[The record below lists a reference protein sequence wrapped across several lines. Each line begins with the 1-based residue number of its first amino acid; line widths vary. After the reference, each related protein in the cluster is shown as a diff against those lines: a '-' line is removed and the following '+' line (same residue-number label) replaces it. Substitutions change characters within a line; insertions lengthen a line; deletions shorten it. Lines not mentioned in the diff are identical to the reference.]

1 MTLDSVKKFD
11 LDAMF
16 KPRSIALVGASS
28 DSRKLSGR
36 PLRFL
41 KEYGY
46 KGTIYPI
53 NPNYPEIAGL
63 KCYPNLAAVPGEIDL
78 AIVGMAA
85 AGVPAI
91 IRECAAKGVR
101 AVTVF
106 SAGFAEM
113 GDEGKRMQ
121 EELRKAAFDGNVA
134 LDGPNCAGLIGVRDK
149 VIATFNSAMDR
160 GSILEG
166 PVSFVAQSGAL
177 GTYMFAAAQ
186 DAGVG
191 FDYWVS
197 TGNEVVLGFPDFVS
211 YFVMQPTTRTI
222 IGYME
227 DARDGEAFKRCA
239 LDALRAGK
247 PLIIL
252 KVGESEAGAKA
263 AASHTGALAGSDRVY
278 SAVFDQCGVIRAHDV
293 EDLFDLANVCAA
305 PKYPRGPRTAL
316 MTISGG
322 AGILMCDRCEESGLK
337 VATLTEETKAAL
349 KKVLPA
355 FASVVNPVDVTAEL
369 VATPDL
375 LVRPMEIT
383 LADPNVDSL
392 VIFLGMQVH
401 NGAKLAD
408 HIVQAAA
415 RTDKMVAMN
424 WIAAPPVALQKLR
437 ENNVPVFSDPARGI
451 RSLGALV
458 NYVQRRERFLAKN
471 LDPSRA
477 PTASRGRR
485 EQAGI
490 TDKTVETRAVIQV
503 RPMIDQARKEK
514 RKALTEGEGKA
525 ILELYGIPTPGRKLA
540 TTAAEAVKAAEEM
553 GFPVVMKISSADIT
567 HKTEAGGVRLGI
579 KDAKEAGAGFDDIMA
594 KAKAYNPK
602 AKLDGVLVEEMI
614 GDAVQV
620 IVGFKQDPRFGP
632 VVTFGM
638 GGIFVE
644 LIRDF
649 ALRVAPF
656 DEDEA
661 LAMMQETKAYPLLT
675 GFRGDKK
682 RDVAALAKV
691 ILAASQLAQDFK
703 EDFAELDINPVMVLP
718 EGKGAKAV
726 DALLVLK

>member
-1 MTLDSVKKFD
+1 LSSDKKFD

-16 KPRSIALVGASS
+16 KPRSIALVGASR
-28 DSRKLSGR
+28 DVTKLSGR

-46 KGTIYPI
+46 TGKLYPI
-53 NPNYPEIAGL
+53 NPSAPEIQGL
-63 KCYPNLAAVPGEIDL
+63 KSYPTLAAVPDEIDL
-78 AIVGMAA
+78 AIIGMEAA
-85 AGVPAI
+85 KVPDA
-91 IRECAAKGVR
+91 IRECAAKGVK

-113 GDEGKRMQ
+113 GAEGAKMQ
-121 EELRKAAFDGNVA
+121 EELRQAAIDGNVA
-134 LDGPNCAGLIGVRDK
+134 LDGPNCAGLISVREK

-160 GSILEG
+160 GAILEG

-197 TGNEVVLGFPDFVS
+197 TGNEAVLGFPDFVS
-211 YFVMQPTTRTI
+211 YFVQQPTTRTI
-222 IGYME
+222 IAYME
-227 DARDGEAFKRCA
+227 DARNGEAFQRSAREA
-239 LDALRAGK
+239 LEAGK

-252 KVGESEAGAKA
+252 KVGESESGAKA

-278 SAVFDQCGVIRAHDV
+278 SAVFDQCGIIRAHDV
-293 EDLFDLANVCAA
+293 EDLFDLANICASK
-305 PKYPRGPRTAL
+305 KYPQGPRTAL

-322 AGILMCDRCEESGLK
+322 AGILMCDRCEEAGLK
-337 VATLTEETKAAL
+337 LAKLSEETTAAL
-349 KKVLPA
+349 KPALPA
-355 FASVVNPVDVTAEL
+355 FASVKNPVDVTAEL
-369 VATPDL
+369 VAKPGL
-375 LVRPMEIT
+375 LRAPMEIT

-401 NGAKLAD
+401 NGEALARD
-408 HIVQAAA
+408 IVEAAA
-415 RTDKMVAMN
+415 NSDKMVAVN
-424 WIAAPPVALQKLR
+424 WIAAPAVAVQKLR
-437 ENNVPVFSDPARGI
+437 ENHIPVFPDPGRGV
-451 RSLGALV
+451 RALGALV
-458 NYVQRRERFLAKN
+458 KYVRRRTSYLAKN
-471 LDPSRA
+471 DSPERKGGVPKPSTSDG
-477 PTASRGRR
+477 PRR
-485 EQAGI
+485 
-490 TDKTVETRAVIQV
+490 DKILQIIQ
-503 RPMIDQARKEK
+503 QARAEK
-514 RKALTEGEGKA
+514 RKALTEAEGKA
-525 ILELYGIPTPGRKLA
+525 ILEFYGVAAPGRKLA
-540 TTAAEAVKAAEEM
+540 ATAADAAKAAAAI
-553 GFPVVMKISSADIT
+553 GFPVVMKIDSADIL

-579 KDAKEAGAGFDDIMA
+579 KDAKEASTAFDDIMA

-614 GDAVQV
+614 QNATQV
-620 IVGFKQDPRFGP
+620 IVGFKQDARFGP

-649 ALRVAPF
+649 ALRVAPL

-661 LAMMQETKAYPLLT
+661 LAMIQETKAYPLLT
-675 GFRGDKK
+675 GFRGDTK

-691 ILAASQLAQDFK
+691 IVAAGQLAEDFK
-703 EDFAELDINPVMVLP
+703 DEFAELDINPVMVLP
-718 EGKGAKAV
+718 EGQGVRAV

>member
-1 MTLDSVKKFD
+1 MQ
-11 LDAMF
+11 A
-16 KPRSIALVGASS
+16 AL
-28 DSRKLSGR
+28 RQ
-36 PLRFL
+36 
-41 KEYGY
+41 
-46 KGTIYPI
+46 
-53 NPNYPEIAGL
+53 
-63 KCYPNLAAVPGEIDL
+63 AAI
-78 AIVGMAA
+78 
-85 AGVPAI
+85 
-91 IRECAAKGVR
+91 
-101 AVTVF
+101 
-106 SAGFAEM
+106 
-113 GDEGKRMQ
+113 
-121 EELRKAAFDGNVA
+121 DGNVA

-166 PVSFVAQSGAL
+166 PVSFVTQSGAL

-197 TGNEVVLGFPDFVS
+197 TGNEAVVGFSDFVS
-211 YFVMQPTTRTI
+211 YFVSQATTRTI
-222 IGYME
+222 IAYME
-227 DARDGEAFKRCA
+227 DARDGEVFQSSARES
-239 LDALRAGK
+239 LEAGK

-252 KVGESEAGAKA
+252 KVGASESGAKA
-263 AASHTGALAGSDRVY
+263 ASSHTGALAGSDRVY

-293 EDLFDLANVCAA
+293 EDLFDLANICAA
-305 PKYPRGPRTAL
+305 RKYPRGPRTAM

-322 AGILMCDRCEESGLK
+322 AGILMCDRCEEVGLK
-337 VATLTEETKAAL
+337 VVQLKQETMDAL
-349 KKVLPA
+349 RKVLPP
-355 FASVVNPVDVTAEL
+355 FASPVNPVDVSAEL
-369 VATPDL
+369 ITTPGFL
-375 LVRPMEIT
+375 KRSMEIV
-383 LADPNVDSL
+383 LGDPNVDSL
-392 VIFLGMQVH
+392 VIFLGLQLH
-401 NGAKLAD
+401 NGAELAGD
-408 HIVQAAA
+408 IVEAAA
-415 RTDKMVAMN
+415 STDKMVAVN
-424 WIAAPPVALQKLR
+424 WIAAPRIALDKLR

-458 NYVQRRERFLAKN
+458 KYVSRRERTLSKQSGAGK
-471 LDPSRA
+471 
-477 PTASRGRR
+477 PTASFG
-485 EQAGI
+485 
-490 TDKTVETRAVIQV
+490 VERSNIAKARAIVA
-503 RPMIDQARKEK
+503 QARKES

-525 ILELYGIPTPGRKLA
+525 ILEIYGIPTPGRQLA
-540 TTAAEAVKAAEEM
+540 TGSAEAAKAAEVM

-579 KDAKEAGAGFDDIMA
+579 SDAKEAAAAYVDIIA
-594 KAKAYNPK
+594 KAKAYNAK

-661 LAMMQETKAYPLLT
+661 LAMIQETKAYPLLT

-691 ILAASQLAQDFK
+691 ILAAGQLAQDFK
-703 EDFAELDINPVMVLP
+703 DDLAELDINPVMVLA

>member
-1 MTLDSVKKFD
+1 
-11 LDAMF
+11 MF
-16 KPRSIALVGASS
+16 KPRSIALIGASS
-28 DSRKLSGR
+28 NFAKLSGR

-41 KEYGY
+41 IEYGY
-46 KGTIYPI
+46 KGKIYPI

-63 KCYPNLAAVPGEIDL
+63 KCYPNIAAVPGEIDL
-78 AIVGMAA
+78 AVVGMAA
-85 AGVPAI
+85 AGVPAV
-91 IRECAAKGVR
+91 IRECAAKGVK

-113 GDEGKRMQ
+113 GAEGKAMQ
-121 EELRKAAFDGNVA
+121 AALRQAAIVGNVA

-166 PVSFVAQSGAL
+166 PVSFVTQSGAL

-197 TGNEVVLGFPDFVS
+197 TGNEAVVGFSDFVS
-211 YFVMQPTTRTI
+211 YFVSQATTRTI
-222 IGYME
+222 IAYME
-227 DARDGEAFKRCA
+227 DARDGEVFQSSARES
-239 LDALRAGK
+239 LEAGK

-252 KVGESEAGAKA
+252 KVGASESGAKA
-263 AASHTGALAGSDRVY
+263 ASSHTGALAGSDRVY

-293 EDLFDLANVCAA
+293 EDLFDLANICAA
-305 PKYPRGPRTAL
+305 RKYPRGPRTAM

-322 AGILMCDRCEESGLK
+322 AGILMCDRCEEVGLK
-337 VATLTEETKAAL
+337 VVQLKQETMDAL
-349 KKVLPA
+349 RKVLPP
-355 FASVVNPVDVTAEL
+355 FASPVNPVDVSAEL
-369 VATPDL
+369 ITTPGFL
-375 LVRPMEIT
+375 KRSMEIV
-383 LADPNVDSL
+383 LGDPNVDSL
-392 VIFLGMQVH
+392 VIFLGLQLH
-401 NGAKLAD
+401 NGAELAGD
-408 HIVQAAA
+408 IVEAAA
-415 RTDKMVAMN
+415 STDKMVAVN
-424 WIAAPPVALQKLR
+424 WIAAPRIALDKLR

-458 NYVQRRERFLAKN
+458 KYVSRRERTLSKQSGAGK
-471 LDPSRA
+471 
-477 PTASRGRR
+477 PTASFG
-485 EQAGI
+485 
-490 TDKTVETRAVIQV
+490 VERSNIAKARAIVA
-503 RPMIDQARKEK
+503 QARKES

-525 ILELYGIPTPGRKLA
+525 ILEIYGIPTPGRQLA
-540 TTAAEAVKAAEEM
+540 TGSAEAAKAAEVM

-579 KDAKEAGAGFDDIMA
+579 SDAKEAAAAYVDIIA
-594 KAKAYNPK
+594 KAKAYNAK

-661 LAMMQETKAYPLLT
+661 LAMIQETKAYPLLT

-691 ILAASQLAQDFK
+691 ILAAGQLAQDFK
-703 EDFAELDINPVMVLP
+703 DDLAELDINPVMVLA

>member
-1 MTLDSVKKFD
+1 VAHESQQGGSKKFN
-11 LDAMF
+11 LEAMF
-16 KPRSIALVGASS
+16 KPRSIALVGASN
-28 DSRKLSGR
+28 DFTKLSGR
-36 PLRFL
+36 PQRFL
-41 KEYGY
+41 MEYGY
-46 KGTIYPI
+46 QGKIYPI
-53 NPNYPEIAGL
+53 NPKYEEIAGI

-85 AGVPAI
+85 ASVPGM
-91 IRECAAKGVR
+91 IRECAAKGVK

-113 GDEGKRMQ
+113 GEEGRRMQ
-121 EELRKAAFDGNVA
+121 QELKQAALDGNVA
-134 LDGPNCAGLIGVRDK
+134 LDGPNCAGLIGVREK

-160 GSILEG
+160 GQILEG

-211 YFVMQPTTRTI
+211 YFVKQQTTRTI
-222 IGYME
+222 MGYLE
-227 DARDGEAFKRCA
+227 DARDGAAFQCAAYEALK
-239 LDALRAGK
+239 AGK

-252 KVGESEAGAKA
+252 KVGESETGAKA
-263 AASHTGALAGSDRVY
+263 ASSHTGALAGSDRVY
-278 SAVFDQCGVIRAHDV
+278 SAVFDQCGIIRARDV
-293 EDLFDLANVCAA
+293 QDLFDHANICASR
-305 PKYPRGPRTAL
+305 KYPRGPRTAL

-322 AGILMCDRCEESGLK
+322 AGILMCDRCEEKGLT
-337 VATLTEETKAAL
+337 VAKLAQKTMDDLRA
-349 KKVLPA
+349 VLPA
-355 FASVVNPVDVTAEL
+355 FASVVPVVDVTAEL
-369 VATPDL
+369 VAKPGL
-375 LVRPMEIT
+375 LKKPMEIT

-392 VIFLGMQVH
+392 VIFLGMQLH
-401 NGAKLAD
+401 NGAELANT
-408 HIVQAAA
+408 IVEAAA
-415 RTDKMVAMN
+415 NTDKLVMVN
-424 WIAAPPVALQKLR
+424 WIAAPQVAVQKLR
-437 ENNVPVFSDPARGI
+437 ENHIPVFPDPGRGI
-451 RSLGALV
+451 RSLAALV
-458 NYVQRRERFLAKN
+458 KYVSRREAYMSKHQSQAN
-471 LDPSRA
+471 PSRDREGAVTMNA
-477 PTASRGRR
+477 PSSSPVTKA
-485 EQAGI
+485 
-490 TDKTVETRAVIQV
+490 RAI
-503 RPMIDQARKEK
+503 IDQARKEN

-525 ILELYGIPTPGRKLA
+525 VLELYGIATPARKLA
-540 TTAAEAVKAAEEM
+540 TSAADAARSAEGM

-567 HKTEAGGVRLGI
+567 HKTEAGGVRLGV
-579 KDAKEAGAGFDDIMA
+579 KDAKEAAAAYDDIIA
-594 KAKAYNPK
+594 KAKTYNPK
-602 AKLDGVLVEEMI
+602 ASLDGVLVEEMI
-614 GDAVQV
+614 ADAVQV
-620 IVGFKQDPRFGP
+620 IVGFKQDARFGP

-661 LAMMQETKAYPLLT
+661 LAMIRETKAYPMLT

-691 ILAASQLAQDFK
+691 ILAAGELAQDFK
-703 EDFAELDINPVMVLP
+703 DDLAELDINPVMVLP

>member
-1 MTLDSVKKFD
+1 
-11 LDAMF
+11 MF
-16 KPRSIALVGASS
+16 KPRSIALIGASK
-28 DSRKLSGR
+28 DFTKLSGR
-36 PLRFL
+36 PQRFL
-41 KEYGY
+41 MEYGY
-46 KGTIYPI
+46 QGKIYPI

-63 KCYPNLAAVPGEIDL
+63 KCYPNIAAVPDEIDL
-78 AIVGMAA
+78 AVVGMAA
-85 AGVPAI
+85 ASVPAI
-91 IRECAAKGVR
+91 IRECAAKGVK

-113 GDEGKRMQ
+113 GEDGKKMQ
-121 EELRKAAFDGNVA
+121 EELRRAALEGNVA

-197 TGNEVVLGFPDFVS
+197 TGNEAVLGFPDFVS
-211 YFVMQPTTRTI
+211 YFVEQPTTRTI
-222 IGYME
+222 IAYME
-227 DARDGEAFKRCA
+227 DARDGEAFKHSAREA
-239 LDALRAGK
+239 LETGK

-252 KVGESEAGAKA
+252 KVGESESGAKA

-293 EDLFDLANVCAA
+293 EDLFDLANICAS

-322 AGILMCDRCEESGLK
+322 AGILMCDRCEESGLQ
-337 VATLTEETKAAL
+337 VAKLEQKTMEAL
-349 KKVLPA
+349 REVLPA
-355 FASVVNPVDVTAEL
+355 FASVVPVVDVTAEL
-369 VATPDL
+369 VAKPGL
-375 LVRPMEIT
+375 LKRPMEIT

-392 VIFLGMQVH
+392 VIFLGMQLH
-401 NGAKLAD
+401 NGAELAGT
-408 HIVQAAA
+408 IVDAAA
-415 RTDKMVAMN
+415 NTGKMVAVN
-424 WIAAPPVALQKLR
+424 WIAAPPVAVQKLK
-437 ENNVPVFSDPARGI
+437 ENNIPVFPDPGRGI

-458 NYVQRRERFLAKN
+458 NYVARRERYLAKN
-471 LDPSRA
+471 QSRDRKGA
-477 PTASRGRR
+477 GTARPTA
-485 EQAGI
+485 
-490 TDKTVETRAVIQV
+490 ETPPVAKARAI
-503 RPMIDQARKEK
+503 INLARKEG
-514 RKALTEGEGKA
+514 RQALTEGEGKA
-525 ILELYGIPTPGRKLA
+525 VLEIYGITTPGRKLV
-540 TTAAEAVKAAEEM
+540 TSAAEAAKAAEGM
-553 GFPVVMKISSADIT
+553 GFPVVMKISSAEIT

-579 KDAKEAGAGFDDIMA
+579 EDAKEAAAAFDDIIA
-594 KAKAYNPK
+594 KAMNYDPR
-602 AKLDGVLVEEMI
+602 AKLYGVLVEEMI
-614 GDAVQV
+614 EDAVQV

-632 VVTFGM
+632 AITFGM

-661 LAMMQETKAYPLLT
+661 LAMIRETKAYPLLT
-675 GFRGDKK
+675 GFRGDSK

-691 ILAASQLAQDFK
+691 ILATCQLAQDFK
-703 EDFAELDINPVMVLP
+703 DELAELDINPVMVLP

>member
-1 MTLDSVKKFD
+1 MAPERKFD

-16 KPRSIALVGASS
+16 KPRSIALIGASS
-28 DSRKLSGR
+28 NFAKLSGR

-41 KEYGY
+41 IEYGY
-46 KGTIYPI
+46 KGKIYPI

-63 KCYPNLAAVPGEIDL
+63 KCYPNIAAVPGEIDL
-78 AIVGMAA
+78 AVVGMAA
-85 AGVPAI
+85 AGVPAV
-91 IRECAAKGVR
+91 IRECAAKGVK

-113 GDEGKRMQ
+113 GAEGKAMQ
-121 EELRKAAFDGNVA
+121 AALRQAAIDGNVA

-166 PVSFVAQSGAL
+166 PVSFVTQSGAL

-197 TGNEVVLGFPDFVS
+197 TGNEAVVGFSDFVS
-211 YFVMQPTTRTI
+211 YFVSQATTRTI
-222 IGYME
+222 IAYME
-227 DARDGEAFKRCA
+227 DARDGEVFQSSARES
-239 LDALRAGK
+239 LEAGK

-252 KVGESEAGAKA
+252 KVGASESGAKA
-263 AASHTGALAGSDRVY
+263 ASSHTGALAGSDRVY

-293 EDLFDLANVCAA
+293 EDLFDLANICAA
-305 PKYPRGPRTAL
+305 RKYPRGPRTAM

-322 AGILMCDRCEESGLK
+322 AGILMCDRCEEVGLK
-337 VATLTEETKAAL
+337 VVQLKQETMDAL
-349 KKVLPA
+349 RKVLPP
-355 FASVVNPVDVTAEL
+355 FASPVNPVDVSAEL
-369 VATPDL
+369 ITTPGFL
-375 LVRPMEIT
+375 KRSMEIV
-383 LADPNVDSL
+383 LGDPNVDSL
-392 VIFLGMQVH
+392 VIFLGLQLH
-401 NGAKLAD
+401 NGAELAGD
-408 HIVQAAA
+408 IVEAAA
-415 RTDKMVAMN
+415 STDKMVAVN
-424 WIAAPPVALQKLR
+424 WIAAPRIALDKLR

-458 NYVQRRERFLAKN
+458 KYVSRRERTLSKQSGAGK
-471 LDPSRA
+471 
-477 PTASRGRR
+477 PTASFG
-485 EQAGI
+485 
-490 TDKTVETRAVIQV
+490 VERSNIAKARAIVA
-503 RPMIDQARKEK
+503 QARKES

-525 ILELYGIPTPGRKLA
+525 ILEIYGIPTPGRQLA
-540 TTAAEAVKAAEEM
+540 TGSAEAAKAAEVM

-579 KDAKEAGAGFDDIMA
+579 SDAKEAAAAYVDIIA
-594 KAKAYNPK
+594 KAKAYNAK

-661 LAMMQETKAYPLLT
+661 LAMIQETKAYPLLT

-691 ILAASQLAQDFK
+691 ILAAGQLAQDFK
-703 EDFAELDINPVMVLP
+703 DDLAELDINPVMVLA

>member
-1 MTLDSVKKFD
+1 VTLGSEKKFN

-16 KPRSIALVGASS
+16 QPRSIALVGASS
-28 DSRKLSGR
+28 NFAKLSGR

-46 KGTIYPI
+46 QGKIYPI
-53 NPNYPEIAGL
+53 NPNYPEIAGIP
-63 KCYPNLAAVPGEIDL
+63 CYPSVAAVPGEIDL

-91 IRECAAKGVR
+91 IRECAAKGVK

-113 GDEGKRMQ
+113 GEEGRKMQ
-121 EELRKAAFDGNVA
+121 EELRRAAVEGKVA
-134 LDGPNCAGLIGVRDK
+134 LDGPNCAGLIGVRQK

-160 GSILEG
+160 GAILEG

-197 TGNEVVLGFPDFVS
+197 TGNEAVLGFADFVS

-222 IGYME
+222 IAYME

-239 LDALRAGK
+239 REALEAGK

-252 KVGESEAGAKA
+252 KVGESETGAKA
-263 AASHTGALAGSDRVY
+263 ASSHTGALAGSDRVY
-278 SAVFDQCGVIRAHDV
+278 SAVFDQSGVIRAHDV
-293 EDLFDLANVCAA
+293 EDLFDLANVCASR
-305 PKYPRGPRTAL
+305 KYPQGPRTAL

-322 AGILMCDRCEESGLK
+322 AGILMCDRCEQSGLT
-337 VATLTEETKAAL
+337 VAKLESKTMNVLRE
-349 KKVLPA
+349 VLPA
-355 FASVVNPVDVTAEL
+355 FASVAPVVDVTAEL
-369 VATPDL
+369 VARPGL
-375 LVRPMEIT
+375 LRRPMEVT

-401 NGAKLAD
+401 NGAELAD
-408 HIVQAAA
+408 TIVETAAA
-415 RTDKMVAMN
+415 TDKTVAVN
-424 WIAAPPVALQKLR
+424 WIAAPPVAVQKLK
-437 ENNVPVFSDPARGI
+437 ENHIPVFPDPGRGI

-458 NYVQRRERFLAKN
+458 KYVARRERYLSKKAS
-471 LDPSRA
+471 PSRA
-477 PTASRGRR
+477 R
-485 EQAGI
+485 EALSAVSAAAI
-490 TDKTVETRAVIQV
+490 EKVRAI
-503 RPMIDQARKEK
+503 IDQARKEG
-514 RKALTEGEGKA
+514 RRALTEGEGKA
-525 ILELYGIPTPGRKLA
+525 VLELYGIRTPGRILA
-540 TTAAEAVKAAEEM
+540 ASASEAAKAAEGM

-579 KDAKEAGAGFDDIMA
+579 RDANQAAAAYDDIIA
-594 KAKAYNPK
+594 KAKAYAPK

-614 GDAVQV
+614 EDAVQV
-620 IVGFKQDPRFGP
+620 IVGFKQDSRFGP

-661 LAMMQETKAYPLLT
+661 LAM
-675 GFRGDKK
+675 
-682 RDVAALAKV
+682 
-691 ILAASQLAQDFK
+691 I
-703 EDFAELDINPVMVLP
+703 
-718 EGKGAKAV
+718 
-726 DALLVLK
+726 

>member
-1 MTLDSVKKFD
+1 MAVESQQERGEQFN

-16 KPRSIALVGASS
+16 KPRSIALIGASS
-28 DSRKLSGR
+28 NFAKLSGR

-41 KEYGY
+41 IEYGY
-46 KGTIYPI
+46 KGRIYPI
-53 NPNYPEIAGL
+53 NPNYPEIAGF
-63 KCYPNLAAVPGEIDL
+63 KCYPNIAAVPGEIDL
-78 AIVGMAA
+78 AVVGMAA
-85 AGVPAI
+85 AGVPAV
-91 IRECAAKGVR
+91 IRECAAKGVK

-113 GDEGKRMQ
+113 GAEGKAMQ
-121 EELRKAAFDGNVA
+121 AALRQAAIDGNVA
-134 LDGPNCAGLIGVRDK
+134 LDGPNCAGLIGVREK

-197 TGNEVVLGFPDFVS
+197 TGNEAVLGFPDFVS
-211 YFVMQPTTRTI
+211 YFVRQPTTRTI

-227 DARDGEAFKRCA
+227 DARDGEAFKLSAREA
-239 LDALRAGK
+239 LDAGK

-252 KVGESEAGAKA
+252 KVGASESGAKA
-263 AASHTGALAGSDRVY
+263 ASSHTGALAGSDRVY
-278 SAVFDQCGVIRAHDV
+278 SAVFDQCDVIRAHDV
-293 EDLFDLANVCAA
+293 EDLFDLANICAA
-305 PKYPRGPRTAL
+305 RKYPGGPRTAL

-337 VATLTEETKAAL
+337 VATLTQETMDAL
-349 KKVLPA
+349 RKVLPA

-369 VATPDL
+369 VATPGL
-375 LVRPMEIT
+375 LHRSMEIT

-392 VIFLGMQVH
+392 VIFLGLQLH
-401 NGAKLAD
+401 NGAELAGD
-408 HIVQAAA
+408 IVEAAA
-415 RTDKMVAMN
+415 STVKMVAVN
-424 WIAAPPVALQKLR
+424 WIAAPRIALDKLR

-458 NYVQRRERFLAKN
+458 KYVSRRERTLSKQSGAGK
-471 LDPSRA
+471 
-477 PTASRGRR
+477 PTASF
-485 EQAGI
+485 
-490 TDKTVETRAVIQV
+490 RADPSNIAKARAIV
-503 RPMIDQARKEK
+503 DQARKES

-525 ILELYGIPTPGRKLA
+525 ILEIYGIPTPGRQLA
-540 TTAAEAVKAAEEM
+540 TGSAEAAKAAEVM

-579 KDAKEAGAGFDDIMA
+579 SDAKEAAAAYVDIIA
-594 KAKAYNPK
+594 KAKAYNAK

-661 LAMMQETKAYPLLT
+661 LAMIQETKAYPLLT

-691 ILAASQLAQDFK
+691 ILAAGQLAQDFK
-703 EDFAELDINPVMVLP
+703 DDLAELDINPVMVLA